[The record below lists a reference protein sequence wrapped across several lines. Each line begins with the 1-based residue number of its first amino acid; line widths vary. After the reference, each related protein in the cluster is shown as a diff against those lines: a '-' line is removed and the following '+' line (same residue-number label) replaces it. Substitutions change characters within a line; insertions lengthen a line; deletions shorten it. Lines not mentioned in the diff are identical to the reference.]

1 MLSSAA
7 FLAMVVNVG
16 AFFTI
21 QPLVDFARSAADA
34 LPL

>member
-16 AFFTI
+16 SFFAV
-21 QPLVDFARSAADA
+21 QPLVDFARNAADA

>member
-7 FLAMVVNVG
+7 FVAMAVNVG
-16 AFFTI
+16 SFFAV
-21 QPLVDFARSAADA
+21 QPLVDLAREAAET